1 VTSPARR
8 DGPDAAAVTAGSG
21 TGLADDR
28 PLLEVTGLNAL
39 IGESH
44 ILHDVSFAVRPGEI
58 TALLGRNGAG
68 KTTTLRSIL
77 GLVERSGQV
86 EFAGQDIST
95 APTHAIVRAGIGYVP
110 ENRDVFAGLTVAEN
124 LRLAERD
131 GSEHRYDLVYD
142 LFPRLKERRTQRAGT
157 MSGGEQ
163 QMLALGRALL
173 NSANSLLLVDEPSQG
188 LAPNLVR
195 EVALALE
202 QMGQLATT
210 LVVEQNLAVIRRM
223 ARQVVVLDQGR
234 VVHAGPAA
242 ELFED
247 ETLTQELLGVA
258 HGGRKAS

>member
-1 VTSPARR
+1 
-8 DGPDAAAVTAGSG
+8 
-21 TGLADDR
+21 
-28 PLLEVTGLNAL
+28 
-39 IGESH
+39 
-44 ILHDVSFAVRPGEI
+44 
-58 TALLGRNGAG
+58 
-68 KTTTLRSIL
+68 
-77 GLVERSGQV
+77 
-86 EFAGQDIST
+86 
-95 APTHAIVRAGIGYVP
+95 
-110 ENRDVFAGLTVAEN
+110 
-124 LRLAERD
+124 
-131 GSEHRYDLVYD
+131 
-142 LFPRLKERRTQRAGT
+142 
-157 MSGGEQ
+157 
-163 QMLALGRALL
+163 MLALGRALL